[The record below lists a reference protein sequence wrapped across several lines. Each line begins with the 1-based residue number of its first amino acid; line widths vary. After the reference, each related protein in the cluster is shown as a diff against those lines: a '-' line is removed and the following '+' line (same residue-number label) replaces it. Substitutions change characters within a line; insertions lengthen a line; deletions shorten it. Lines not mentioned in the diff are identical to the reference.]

1 MHPGTSVHLDETS
14 TMIAKS
20 NTILPGKT
28 SIGLY
33 TSVPDEN
40 RETSTQVYPETSTM
54 KQYFPSLGTYS
65 LASSTGYIPTTDQQH
80 DTSTKVYT
88 PTANQQQDTS
98 TKVYTPTA
106 NMQQDTS
113 SSVYYPIGDFST
125 SLKLNVTNPEMGRS
139 LKNQSIQFLENDFG
153 L

>member
-1 MHPGTSVHLDETS
+1 MHPATSVHLDETS

-98 TKVYTPTA
+98 
-106 NMQQDTS
+106 

-125 SLKLNVTNPEMGRS
+125 KLKLNFTNPEMGRS